1 MKNTFLKLG
10 LLAAVVVGMV
20 ACNDSVQNDDEAKIV
35 ENEQQIEKYLADS
48 AITAIRDSS
57 GLYYVVK
64 KSNPTGAKPKSEEAV
79 TINFNAYLLNGTKIW
94 SSENTNKYPFMRP
107 YGLGF
112 FLRGVER
119 GLNLIRTGE
128 SATFY
133 MPFYLAFGS
142 FAYDNIPAYSVI
154 KMNVEFVS
162 SRTEVK
168 QIDDFIQQ
176 KQFPVSER
184 SADNLVIVR
193 TNTVTGDTIGSGK
206 SVTVNY
212 KGKFLT
218 DEIFDKGEQPLTFTT
233 GTNRVVPGF
242 DRAIR
247 KMRKGEK
254 AIIIFP
260 SALGYGKNGG
270 KDGYGNFVIYPYTP
284 IQFEIEVK

>member
-1 MKNTFLKLG
+1 MKSTFLKLG

-20 ACNDSVQNDDEAKIV
+20 SCNDSVENDDEAKIV

-48 AITAIRDSS
+48 SITATRDSS

-64 KSNPTGAKPKSEEAV
+64 KSNPTGAKPKTQEAV

-94 SSENTNKYPFMRP
+94 SSENADKYPFMRP

-112 FLRGVER
+112 FLGGVER

-142 FAYDNIPAYSVI
+142 FAYDKIPAYSVI

-184 SADNLVIVR
+184 STDNLVIVR

-206 SVTVNY
+206 VVSIAY
-212 KGKFLT
+212 KGKLLT
-218 DEIFDKGEQPLTFTT
+218 GEVFDKGEKPLSFTT
-233 GTNRVVPGF
+233 GRNEVIPGF

-254 AIIIFP
+254 ATIIFP
-260 SALGYGKNGG
+260 STLGYGKNGA
-270 KDGYGNFVIYPYTP
+270 KDGYGNYVIYPYSP
-284 IQFEIEVK
+284 LQFDVEVQ

>member
-1 MKNTFLKLG
+1 MKSTFLKLG

-20 ACNDSVQNDDEAKIV
+20 ACNKSVENDDEAKIV
-35 ENEQQIEKYLADS
+35 ENQQQIEKYLADS
-48 AITAIRDSS
+48 AITATRDSS

-64 KSNPTGAKPKSEEAV
+64 KANPTGVKPKLEESV
-79 TINFNAYLLNGTKIW
+79 RINFNAYLLNGTKIW
-94 SSENTNKYPFMRP
+94 SSDNTDKFAFIRP

-142 FAYDNIPAYSVI
+142 YAYDNIPAYSVI

-162 SRTEVK
+162 SRTEVQ
-168 QIDDFIQQ
+168 QIDDFIKE

-184 SADNLVIVR
+184 TTDNLVIVR
-193 TNTVTGDTIGSGK
+193 SNTVTGDTIGSGK
-206 SVTVNY
+206 SVTVGY

-218 DEIFDKGEQPLTFTT
+218 GETFDKGDKPLTFTT
-233 GTNRVVPGF
+233 GTNYTKPGF

-247 KMRKGEK
+247 KLRKGEK
-254 AIIIFP
+254 AIIMFP
-260 SALGYGKNGG
+260 SALGYGKEGA
-270 KDGYGNFVIYPYTP
+270 KDGYGNYVILPYTP
-284 IQFEIEVK
+284 LQFEVEVQ